1 MRTEN
6 KQRLKQLRRW
16 RTRKKVKG
24 TSDRPRMSVHFSGQ
38 HIYVQFVDDASRVT
52 LASMSTRSKVAGFAE
67 SKLGAN
73 IKSAEIIGAAAAAA
87 ARTKNIEKVVFDRS
101 GAKFHGK
108 VKALAEAARAAGL
121 KF

>member
-1 MRTEN
+1 
-6 KQRLKQLRRW
+6 
-16 RTRKKVKG
+16 
-24 TSDRPRMSVHFSGQ
+24 MSVHFSGQ

-52 LASMSTRSKVAGFAE
+52 LASLSTRSKTAGFPE
-67 SKLGAN
+67 GKLGAN
-73 IKSAEIIGAAAAAA
+73 IKTATIVGTAAAAAA
-87 ARTKNIEKVVFDRS
+87 LSKNIESVVFDRG